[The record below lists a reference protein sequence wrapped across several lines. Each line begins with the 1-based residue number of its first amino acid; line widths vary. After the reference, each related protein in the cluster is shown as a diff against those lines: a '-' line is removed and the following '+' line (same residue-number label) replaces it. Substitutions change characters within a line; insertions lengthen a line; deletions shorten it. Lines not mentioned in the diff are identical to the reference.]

1 MHDHI
6 PVALIHSTQSLQHPP
21 LNLTDGDATFSDHI
35 GEVGSEK
42 LEHENRVLVL
52 APEELVQNDHVLGP
66 LQDPQS
72 FNFARRRLGIVHL
85 LQRHRRTVRAAPP
98 VVQVGVGTRPD
109 PTNNLVLGSYLGAR
123 VDAPT
128 LARRIHQCSTQKK
141 FKNFEFFELWRIKK
155 LFWRWLWSLG
165 LTVSL
170 FFHTFS
176 LFCFCFYF

>member
-141 FKNFEFFELWRIKK
+141 FKNFEFFEL
-155 LFWRWLWSLG
+155 
-165 LTVSL
+165 
-170 FFHTFS
+170 
-176 LFCFCFYF
+176 